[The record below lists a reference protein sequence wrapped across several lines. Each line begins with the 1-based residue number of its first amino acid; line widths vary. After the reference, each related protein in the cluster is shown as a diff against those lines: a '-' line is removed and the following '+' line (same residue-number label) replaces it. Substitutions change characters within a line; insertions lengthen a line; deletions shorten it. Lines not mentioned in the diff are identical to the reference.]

1 MRPAGPDKNKGLER
15 MSDEATVDRRFATTL
30 ARGLSVLR
38 AFRPSDNGLG
48 NQELAERT
56 GLPKSTVSRL
66 TFTLQSLGYLT
77 HTKRSEK
84 YRLGPSVLALGNVA
98 RASVS
103 FLEAASGK
111 MQRLAEES
119 GTLGLIAVRDDA
131 KLMLAHTWRPQ
142 GTASIWL
149 EVGHRVPV
157 INSGS
162 GRAFLAALSSK
173 ELQDVAAAVDKA
185 GEGGEEDIRRNLDIA
200 RKQLVEHGFVFS
212 IGEWAPTVSTV
223 SVAFRSNEFGE
234 PLVFSCGALPEVL
247 TEERILNDV
256 GPKLKAM
263 VGELERAM
271 GLSPALVNLD

>member
-1 MRPAGPDKNKGLER
+1 
-15 MSDEATVDRRFATTL
+15 MSGVEATVDRRFATTL

-48 NQELAERT
+48 NQEIAERT

-66 TFTLQSLGYLT
+66 TFTLQALGYLT
-77 HTKRSEK
+77 QSKRSDR

-103 FLEAASGK
+103 FLETASGM
-111 MQRLAEES
+111 MQRLADES

-149 EVGHRVPV
+149 EVGHRIP
-157 INSGS
+157 ILGAASGQ
-162 GRAFLAALSSK
+162 AFMATLSPR
-173 ELQDVAAAVDKA
+173 ELQDVSKALIAA
-185 GEGGEEDIRRNLDIA
+185 GEGAEDRISAVVDDA
-200 RKQLVEHGFVFS
+200 RAQLIKNGFVYS
-212 IGEWAPTVSTV
+212 LGDWASTISAV
-223 SVAFRSNEFGE
+223 SVGFRSHEFAE
-234 PLVFSCGALPEVL
+234 PLVFSFGALTDTL

-256 GPKLKAM
+256 GPKLAAL
-263 VGELERAM
+263 VRDLEQTM
-271 GLSPALVNLD
+271 GLPPAFVNLG